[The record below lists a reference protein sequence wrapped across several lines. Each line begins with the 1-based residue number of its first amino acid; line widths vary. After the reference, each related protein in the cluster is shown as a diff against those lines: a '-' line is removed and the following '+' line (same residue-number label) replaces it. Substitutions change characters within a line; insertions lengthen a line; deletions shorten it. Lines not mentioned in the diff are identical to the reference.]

1 MQFAPTYVDRQPL
14 TAEEEAY
21 NFLLDAI
28 CSGRYRK
35 GDRLIA
41 EDIASEIDM
50 SRMPVREAFRRLDAQ
65 GLVTLRPNRGAIVS
79 GLDIDELHEVFEM
92 RSALEGLAV
101 RVAVGRIGERQL
113 AALERMLDE
122 MDDYRDESAA
132 WVSRHRA
139 FHEYLCSLSGRP
151 RLMKQISALYSL
163 VEAPMRLWLQHGDKP
178 LSARQEHAVILDAI
192 RAGDAARAE
201 AVPARVLT
209 LSPAPLTNE
218 LECLVMH
225 KRRALLV
232 ALSLGLCTQWA
243 TAAPQVPER
252 LQKVDKLTYC
262 SGMDSPPLV
271 SFDESQ
277 KPRGLTVDLGLEIAK
292 RLGDKQVQWRV
303 IPFSGLVPALLA
315 QQCDMIVDQLFDKPE
330 RRQVIDIVNYMYSS
344 QSVVVPKGNPKGI
357 KALDDLSGHKVAV
370 LNGSTIKTLLD
381 TQNES
386 LAKAG
391 KPPMKL
397 VVYNTD
403 TDAFQALRIS
413 QVDAYGTTVET
424 AGYYAAMAPDLFQE
438 GVPAFS
444 RILTGLGM
452 RKDDP
457 QLTAAVQQV
466 ISDMRSDGSY
476 VALLNKWHVSSDTL
490 D

>member
-1 MQFAPTYVDRQPL
+1 
-14 TAEEEAY
+14 
-21 NFLLDAI
+21 
-28 CSGRYRK
+28 
-35 GDRLIA
+35 
-41 EDIASEIDM
+41 
-50 SRMPVREAFRRLDAQ
+50 
-65 GLVTLRPNRGAIVS
+65 
-79 GLDIDELHEVFEM
+79 
-92 RSALEGLAV
+92 
-101 RVAVGRIGERQL
+101 
-113 AALERMLDE
+113 
-122 MDDYRDESAA
+122 
-132 WVSRHRA
+132 
-139 FHEYLCSLSGRP
+139 
-151 RLMKQISALYSL
+151 
-163 VEAPMRLWLQHGDKP
+163 
-178 LSARQEHAVILDAI
+178 
-192 RAGDAARAE
+192 
-201 AVPARVLT
+201 
-209 LSPAPLTNE
+209 
-218 LECLVMH
+218 MH
-225 KRRALLV
+225 KRRALLMAV
-232 ALSLGLCTQWA
+232 SLGFCTQWA
-243 TAAPQVPER
+243 SAAPQVPER
-252 LQKVDKLTYC
+252 LKTVDKLVYC

-271 SFDESQ
+271 SFDEAQ
-277 KPRGLTVDLGLEIAK
+277 KPRGLTVDLGLEVAK

-381 TQNES
+381 AQNDS
-386 LAKAG
+386 LTKAG

-397 VVYNTD
+397 VVYNSD
-403 TDAFQALRIS
+403 TDAFQA
-413 QVDAYGTTVET
+413 

-457 QLTAAVQQV
+457 QLSAAVQQV

>member
-1 MQFAPTYVDRQPL
+1 
-14 TAEEEAY
+14 
-21 NFLLDAI
+21 
-28 CSGRYRK
+28 
-35 GDRLIA
+35 
-41 EDIASEIDM
+41 
-50 SRMPVREAFRRLDAQ
+50 
-65 GLVTLRPNRGAIVS
+65 
-79 GLDIDELHEVFEM
+79 
-92 RSALEGLAV
+92 
-101 RVAVGRIGERQL
+101 
-113 AALERMLDE
+113 
-122 MDDYRDESAA
+122 
-132 WVSRHRA
+132 
-139 FHEYLCSLSGRP
+139 
-151 RLMKQISALYSL
+151 
-163 VEAPMRLWLQHGDKP
+163 
-178 LSARQEHAVILDAI
+178 
-192 RAGDAARAE
+192 
-201 AVPARVLT
+201 
-209 LSPAPLTNE
+209 
-218 LECLVMH
+218 MH
-225 KRRALLV
+225 KRRALLMAV
-232 ALSLGLCTQWA
+232 SLGLCTQWA
-243 TAAPQVPER
+243 CAAPQVPER

-271 SFDESQ
+271 SFDEAQ

-303 IPFSGLVPALLA
+303 IPFSGVVPALLA

-381 TQNES
+381 AQNDS
-386 LAKAG
+386 LTKAG

-424 AGYYAAMAPDLFQE
+424 AGYYAAMAPELFQE

-457 QLTAAVQQV
+457 QLTAAVQQI

-476 VALLNKWHVSSDTL
+476 VRLLNKWHVSSDTL